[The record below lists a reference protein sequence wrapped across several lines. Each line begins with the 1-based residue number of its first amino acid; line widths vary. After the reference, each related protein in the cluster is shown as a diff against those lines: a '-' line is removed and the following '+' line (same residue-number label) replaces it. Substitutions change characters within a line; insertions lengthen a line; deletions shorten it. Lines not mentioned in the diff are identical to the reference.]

1 MRRSRTRTS
10 PLARLVLSAALLWAP
25 VGVNALG
32 LGKLTLHSGLDEP
45 LSAEIE
51 LTAVTSVELKTL
63 RSGLAPRAEF
73 EAAGVEWASHLTG
86 IKYTVATRADGTPV
100 LQLSSDQPI
109 REPFL
114 HFLLQVEWTGGR
126 LIREYTALLDPPYL
140 AASKPVGVEPPAA
153 PAPEEAV
160 VEQLAAAETAPATQ
174 STTAASAAATEQT
187 GRAAGVSEVAK
198 SSEMQAAIVPMPGEE
213 EPSAAELP
221 AELLGPDEIT
231 EGAPPTELA
240 QTQVEQPASDA
251 AAPRRAADW
260 ATATEYGPVK
270 KGDTLWRIA
279 ERLRA
284 DKSLSLE
291 QTMLALMKAN
301 KQAFIG
307 NNMNHLKTGKILKA
321 PDRAAVES
329 VSHPRALREFRAQYD
344 AWQEYKLKLAST
356 SRTIKVAAEQDAA
369 AAKGV
374 IAQQAATAQDPAPAA
389 PAGAQESTDLLK
401 IVRANLNEPQAAQAG
416 KPAGGKAEQAALA
429 DRVAMLEEA
438 LESKELENKEL
449 RERLSHLETQ
459 IKNAQRLIEIE
470 SARLAQAQQQAGAAA
485 QKPAATAPAATP
497 PAAATPATTPTPAAT
512 ATAPA
517 PAAKPTPPPA
527 AKPPAPVAK
536 KPAPTPVVEEERNLI
551 DDILNNPMLMPAA
564 GGLGAIV
571 AGTLFLYYRRR
582 RRSMAEFEESI
593 LSGGGLNSEGTPSNP
608 NAAGGDVSLLSDFS
622 QGGMGNIHTDE
633 VDPIAEA
640 EVYLAYG
647 RDEQAEE
654 ILREAIVKDPQRLEL
669 RQKLAEI
676 YHQRNDL
683 GAFETLAEE
692 LYAALGG
699 KGGKA
704 WDKVAD
710 MGRKMNPANPMF
722 RGGATGGLGGPGAAT
737 AAVAASSMFSA
748 PETAAAPPATA
759 PASVDFVHESAP
771 AAMAEGLDF
780 LSGGAPAAEASPAST
795 DFAFDMDLA
804 ESAPAA
810 EAHAGATEAE
820 PLAAA
825 PADISLDG
833 LDMDFG
839 SLSLESSSG
848 GSIDFETPAASPSD
862 DDMGI
867 SFDAESFQTG
877 EGGEA
882 TAGSEVAWNMDEA
895 SLEAVTLED
904 LPAEDNGEAFDGLAS
919 SDEIAT
925 KLDLAKAYI
934 DMGDGEG
941 ARSILDEVLAEGN
954 DAQKQQAADLAA
966 QIA

>member
-1 MRRSRTRTS
+1 
-10 PLARLVLSAALLWAP
+10 LSAALLWAP
-25 VGVNALG
+25 VGANALG

-51 LTAVTSVELKTL
+51 LTSVSSTELKTL

-86 IKYTVATRADGTPV
+86 IKYTVVARADGTPV

-114 HFLLQVEWTGGR
+114 HFLLQIEWTGGR

-140 AASKPVGVEPPAA
+140 AASKPAGVEAPATA
-153 PAPEEAV
+153 APEETV
-160 VEQLAAAETAPATQ
+160 TQELAAAETAPATAPATA
-174 STTAASAAATEQT
+174 TTAGAEQAGAAD
-187 GRAAGVSEVAK
+187 VSEATT
-198 SSEMQAAIVPMPGEE
+198 SSETQAAIAPMPSEE
-213 EPSAAELP
+213 EASAKVPET
-221 AELLGPDEIT
+221 AELLGPEDVA
-231 EGAPPTELA
+231 EGTPPIELA
-240 QTQVEQPASDA
+240 QADVAQT
-251 AAPRRAADW
+251 APETATPPRGAADW
-260 ATATEYGPVK
+260 MTATEYGPVK
-270 KGDTLWRIA
+270 KGDTLWKIA

-284 DKSLSLE
+284 DKSISLE

-301 KQAFIG
+301 KQAFSG
-307 NNMNHLKTGKILKA
+307 NNMNNLKTGKILKT
-321 PDRAAVES
+321 PKRSAVES
-329 VSHPRALREFRAQYD
+329 VSHPRALKEFRAQYD

-356 SRTIKVAAEQDAA
+356 SRTVKAVANKNPV

-374 IAQQAATAQDPAPAA
+374 ITQATTTREPPPAA
-389 PAGAQESTDLLK
+389 VGAQESTDLLK
-401 IVRANLNEPQAAQAG
+401 IVRANLNEQPQAAQAG
-416 KPAGGKAEQAALA
+416 TPAGSGTEQAVLA
-429 DRVAMLEEA
+429 DRVAMLEDA

-470 SARLAQAQQQAGAAA
+470 STRLAQAQQQAVAAA
-485 QKPAATAPAATP
+485 PKPAAPAP
-497 PAAATPATTPTPAAT
+497 PAAATSAATPTVTPPTPVVKPPPPPT

-517 PAAKPTPPPA
+517 R
-527 AKPPAPVAK
+527 VAK
-536 KPAPTPVVEEERNLI
+536 QPATPVPLEEEHNLV
-551 DDILNNPMLMPAA
+551 DQALNHVDEVRKFVDEVLNGPQLVPAA

-608 NAAGGDVSLLSDFS
+608 NAGSNGDVSLLSEFS

-654 ILREAIVKDPQRLEL
+654 ILREAIVKDPQRQEL
-669 RQKLAEI
+669 RQKLLEI

-692 LYAALGG
+692 LYAALAG
-699 KGGKA
+699 KGGKV

-722 RGGATGGLGGPGAAT
+722 RGGAATGMGAAT
-737 AAVAASSMFSA
+737 VLAGTVAASSMFSVSKA
-748 PETAAAPPATA
+748 PSAA
-759 PASVDFVHESAP
+759 PASMEFLPGSTP
-771 AAMAEGLDF
+771 PSMAGDLDF
-780 LSGGAPAAEASPAST
+780 NLGSVAAAAEAPSVST
-795 DFAFDMDLA
+795 DFAFDLDLA
-804 ESAPAA
+804 NNAPGAPAFA
-810 EAHAGATEAE
+810 MDAE
-820 PLAAA
+820 PEPAAA
-825 PADISLDG
+825 PADISLGG

-839 SLSLESSSG
+839 SLSLDSSSG
-848 GSIDFETPAASPSD
+848 GSIDFETPAESSGD
-862 DDMGI
+862 DLRI
-867 SFDAESFQTG
+867 SFDAETTENG
-877 EGGEA
+877 ETAAGGL
-882 TAGSEVAWNMDEA
+882 GEVEWNMDEA
-895 SLEAVTLED
+895 SLESMTLED
-904 LPAEDNGEAFDGLAS
+904 LPEEGDGEAFDGLVS

-934 DMGDGEG
+934 DMGDGDG

-954 DAQKQQAADLAA
+954 DGQKRQAADLAA